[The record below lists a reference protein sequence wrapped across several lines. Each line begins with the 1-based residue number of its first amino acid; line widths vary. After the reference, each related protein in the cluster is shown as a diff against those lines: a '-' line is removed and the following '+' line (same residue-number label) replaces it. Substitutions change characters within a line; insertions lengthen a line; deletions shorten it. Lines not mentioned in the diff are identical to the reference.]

1 MIKIFRK
8 TYSITFGK
16 THRIM
21 FGRTLFED
29 SVQKGTLN
37 NIQKGTFT
45 GCCLK
50 GHIALFRRALF
61 RIR

>member
-1 MIKIFRK
+1 MIKIFIK
-8 TYSITFGK
+8 TFGK
-16 THRIM
+16 THSIM
-21 FGRTLFED
+21 FVRTLFED

-37 NIQKGTFT
+37 NVRKGTFT
-45 GCCLK
+45 GFCLK